1 MLSPDT
7 KATIRN
13 VYRAL
18 SSAMPGFKPRQ
29 GQLQL
34 IAEIAKT
41 LAGEHAPKPRILVA
55 EAATGIGKSLSYLVA
70 AIPYAQAN
78 NKKLVISTATVALQE
93 QLVNKDLPFY
103 ATYSKLPFHYTL
115 AKGRTRYCCAHKLAN
130 SSQAESQLA
139 MWETPPQPEEV
150 KKLQAMHDALQD
162 GSWNGDRDS
171 WPEPVADSLWQQIAS
186 ERHHCNMSL
195 AAHRQCPF
203 QRARADLLTHDV
215 IVANHSLLMA
225 DLDLGGGAILPE
237 PEDTLYIIDEAH
249 HLPDVA
255 REFFAVQLPLRQ
267 SALWA
272 ERLNQ
277 QSSKL
282 LSILTTGRAQELVNR
297 LRQSLT
303 DMIPALRQ
311 LMQIIEHSEQQFSA
325 DNIWRFPLGEVP
337 EGFRPLFDELKLS
350 SRKAN
355 QTLGILLDQATEL
368 VRNDASQNA
377 RVEPILAEFS
387 PYLER
392 MNMLERCWTAM
403 NKEEHT
409 SAAPFA
415 RWLARDTENH
425 DILVAASPL
434 EIGGKLDGLLW
445 SRCAGAVLCSATLRA
460 LGKFDY
466 FCRQAGLGNAHDVV
480 HLALASPFDYP
491 NRSQLLIPNITTD
504 PADENFTKMLIE
516 TLPDYLN
523 GQSASLILFASY
535 WQMNQVAA
543 GLRDKGLSLLV
554 QGEAS
559 RDALLTLHK
568 MQCDG
573 GKPSILLGTGSFSEG
588 LDLPGHYLTNLIIT
602 KLPFAVPTSP
612 LEQAY
617 AEYITHKGGN
627 PFLQITVPEASRKL
641 VQSVGRLIRT
651 EEDSGRVI
659 LLDRRVITRRYGKA
673 LLDALPP
680 LKRVVEY

>member
-1 MLSPDT
+1 
-7 KATIRN
+7 
-13 VYRAL
+13 
-18 SSAMPGFKPRQ
+18 
-29 GQLQL
+29 
-34 IAEIAKT
+34 
-41 LAGEHAPKPRILVA
+41 
-55 EAATGIGKSLSYLVA
+55 
-70 AIPYAQAN
+70 
-78 NKKLVISTATVALQE
+78 
-93 QLVNKDLPFY
+93 
-103 ATYSKLPFHYTL
+103 
-115 AKGRTRYCCAHKLAN
+115 
-130 SSQAESQLA
+130 
-139 MWETPPQPEEV
+139 
-150 KKLQAMHDALQD
+150 
-162 GSWNGDRDS
+162 
-171 WPEPVADSLWQQIAS
+171 
-186 ERHHCNMSL
+186 
-195 AAHRQCPF
+195 
-203 QRARADLLTHDV
+203 
-215 IVANHSLLMA
+215 
-225 DLDLGGGAILPE
+225 
-237 PEDTLYIIDEAH
+237 
-249 HLPDVA
+249 
-255 REFFAVQLPLRQ
+255 
-267 SALWA
+267 
-272 ERLNQ
+272 
-277 QSSKL
+277 
-282 LSILTTGRAQELVNR
+282 
-297 LRQSLT
+297 
-303 DMIPALRQ
+303 
-311 LMQIIEHSEQQFSA
+311 
-325 DNIWRFPLGEVP
+325 
-337 EGFRPLFDELKLS
+337 
-350 SRKAN
+350 
-355 QTLGILLDQATEL
+355 
-368 VRNDASQNA
+368 
-377 RVEPILAEFS
+377 
-387 PYLER
+387 
-392 MNMLERCWTAM
+392 M
-403 NKEEHT
+403 NKEEHP